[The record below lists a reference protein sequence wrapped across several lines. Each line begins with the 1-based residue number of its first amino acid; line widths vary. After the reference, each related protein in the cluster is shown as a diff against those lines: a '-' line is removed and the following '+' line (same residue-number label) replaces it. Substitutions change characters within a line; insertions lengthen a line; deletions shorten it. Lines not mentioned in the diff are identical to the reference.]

1 MVGRDLSR
9 NAAAIATV
17 CVDSRK
23 YDLLTFIRILPSYV
37 GDRTPSLQSL
47 SLGGA
52 GAELGKFYRE
62 AKINIIIYIIK
73 KLIYL
78 N

>member
-47 SLGGA
+47 SLGA
-52 GAELGKFYRE
+52 GAERGKFYRE
-62 AKINIIIYIIK
+62 TKINIIIYIIK